1 MAGTAQASMSAAFAG
16 DMDWDGWEC
25 VRNAGNFVTSVGRA
39 GNFVTSVGRNDANIA
54 TIGGSGV
61 VSAGKSGVSA
71 ERQYRGQI
79 S

>member
-25 VRNAGNFVTSVGRA
+25 VRNA